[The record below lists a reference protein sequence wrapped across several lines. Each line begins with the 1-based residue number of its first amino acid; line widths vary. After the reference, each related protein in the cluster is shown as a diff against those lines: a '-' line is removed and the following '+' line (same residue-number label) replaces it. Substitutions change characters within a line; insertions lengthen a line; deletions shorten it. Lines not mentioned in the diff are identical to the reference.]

1 MFGHYSLD
9 DTKTQLRNYVLALT
23 ALKLM
28 QQGTLQFLICPRSF
42 IILATTKFLESPF
55 KTAIDV
61 VLSVYISLPNT
72 SGHGLPPHTNHF
84 EEETLE
90 HNI

>member
-1 MFGHYSLD
+1 
-9 DTKTQLRNYVLALT
+9 
-23 ALKLM
+23 M
-28 QQGTLQFLICPRSF
+28 QQEILGFLICPISF
-42 IILATTKFLESPF
+42 SILATTTFLEPPF

-72 SGHGLPPHTNHF
+72 FDHGLPPHTNHF